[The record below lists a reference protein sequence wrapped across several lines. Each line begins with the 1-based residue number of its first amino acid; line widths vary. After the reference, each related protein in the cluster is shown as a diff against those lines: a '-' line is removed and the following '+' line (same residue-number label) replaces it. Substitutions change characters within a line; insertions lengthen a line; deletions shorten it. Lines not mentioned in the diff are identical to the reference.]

1 MSAKTTATIKQFYE
15 KRKQLEAQGVKNEL
29 SVREA
34 FKELLATAAESKKWT
49 LVVEQRV
56 TGTRNIPDGTLRDGM
71 TIPRGYWEAKD
82 SADDLEAEIAR
93 KLGKGYPASNII
105 FENSQRAVL
114 IQSGQRAGEF
124 DLERPDDVH
133 TLLDRFLGYTEPNI
147 VGFEAAVEKFRQDTP
162 RLAEGLRELIRTA
175 HKTNRAFIT
184 AYATFYA
191 LCQTALNP
199 NLSKDAVDE
208 MLIQH
213 LLTERLMR
221 TVFDNPDFAYNN
233 AIAREIETVIR
244 ALASKS
250 FSREQFIG
258 QLTYFYEA
266 IEAAAHTLRGFS
278 EKQAFI
284 NTVYERFF
292 QGFAVKVADTHGIVY
307 TPQPIVDFM
316 CAAVEEVL
324 RDEFNLSL
332 ADDGVCIIDPCTGTG
347 NFIVNLLRRIHRAD
361 PARLETVYRERLF
374 ANEVMLMP
382 YYIAALNIEHEYLA
396 LTGNY
401 APFEGLCFVDT
412 LDLAEGAQLRLD
424 FMTEKNT
431 ERVQRQKAAPIT
443 VIIGNPPYNANQQ
456 NENDN
461 NKNRKYPVID
471 ERVRE
476 TYVRDSKA
484 TLRSKLFDPY
494 IRFFRWAS
502 DRLQNRD
509 GIVCYVSNN
518 SFADQATF
526 DGMRKHLLQD
536 FTRVYHLDLH
546 GNVRRNAKLSGT
558 THNVFGIQVG
568 VGITVAV
575 RLAEQKERKLYYFRV
590 PESWRAEEKL
600 HFLHENVER
609 AGAHNALNTIRWQE
623 LNPDKHYNWIGL
635 QNADQFAAFTPIGTK
650 AAKRS
655 STAVTDAVFS
665 LYSLGVSTNRDSV
678 VYGFSRS
685 DLMEQIQSFGENYNS
700 EVDRYKRGGKSQPI
714 DQFVKY
720 DEIKWSRNL
729 KRELSRGKYVQIDA
743 SKCRTTLY
751 RPFAKQVLYFD
762 DTLIDESAQ
771 FPRIF
776 PTESTERENKL
787 IWLKI
792 GTSWPMFTLMAN
804 TLVDLLPQGGS
815 QCFPFYV
822 YDKDGKNR
830 RENITD
836 WALAQFRAHYADDTI
851 TKWDIF
857 YYVYGLLHHPGY
869 RQRYADNLKRE
880 LPRLPF
886 APNQA
891 RTSPPAPLLE
901 ERGEDSASPSPLGE
915 GFRVRLNSEGFR
927 VRLDQTESG
936 FWTFAQ
942 AGRVLADLHL
952 HYETV
957 APYALEYQ
965 WAKNKPISYRVEK
978 MRLTKDKTALV
989 VNPALTLAG
998 IPAAAFDYKLGNRSA
1013 LDWVI
1018 DQYQVKTDARSG
1030 ITSDP
1035 NRYSDDEKYIVELV
1049 GRVVA
1054 VSVATAHLVAEL
1066 SAYSFS

>member
-56 TGTRNIPDGTLRDGM
+56 AGTRNIPDGTLRDGM

-443 VIIGNPPYNANQQ
+443 VIIGNPPYNVGQL

-461 NKNRKYPVID
+461 NKNRKYEVID
-471 ERVRE
+471 KRLRD
-476 TYVRDSKA
+476 TYSRDSKA
-484 TLRSKLFDPY
+484 SSKSKLNDPY
-494 IRFFRWAS
+494 VKFFRWAA
-502 DRLQNRD
+502 DRLQGRD
-509 GIVCYVSNN
+509 GVVCYVSNN
-518 SFADQATF
+518 GFVDGVAF
-526 DGMRKHLLQD
+526 DGFRKHLLQD
-536 FTRVYHLDLH
+536 FSCVYHLDLKGDAH
-546 GNVRRNAKLSGT
+546 SNGETRRREGGNVF
-558 THNVFGIQVG
+558 HNMIRVG

-575 RLAEQKERKLYYFRV
+575 RSSKHKKHVLRFYSVPDYWRAEQKLAYLRE
-590 PESWRAEEKL
+590 
-600 HFLHENVER
+600 HVEYD
-609 AGAHNALNTIRWQE
+609 GTHNALNNVSWETPTPGKNETWRVAENSDTFNLYIP
-623 LNPDKHYNWIGL
+623 LGDKE
-635 QNADQFAAFTPIGTK
+635 TK
-650 AAKRS
+650 RARGREPQTLFK
-655 STAVTDAVFS
+655 T
-665 LYSLGVSTNRDSV
+665 YSLGLNTNRDQWA
-678 VYGFSRS
+678 YDFDR
-685 DLMEQIQSFGENYNS
+685 DNLIQKIQSMIETYNA
-700 EVDRYKRGGKSQPI
+700 ELDRWRRAKKPTNIDAFVTVDERR
-714 DQFVKY
+714 
-720 DEIKWSRNL
+720 IKWSSRLKETL
-729 KRELSRGKYVQIDA
+729 KREQYADFETAKLRSA
-743 SKCRTTLY
+743 LY
-751 RPFAKQVLYFD
+751 RPYTAQHVFFDTILNHRRGVLP
-762 DTLIDESAQ
+762 S
-771 FPRIF
+771 IF
-776 PTESTERENKL
+776 PLSTSENVVIIVGGYGRKDFSVL
-787 IWLKI
+787 ISSSI
-792 GTSWPMFTLMAN
+792 P
-804 TLVDLLPQGGS
+804 DLNFYADPA

-822 YDKDGKNR
+822 YDEDGTNR

-836 WALAQFRAHYADDTI
+836 WALAQFHAHYADDTI

-901 ERGEDSASPSPLGE
+901 ARGAESASPSPLG
-915 GFRVRLNSEGFR
+915 EGFR

-1018 DQYQVKTDARSG
+1018 DQYQVKTDVRSG